1 MGVRTGMSDIRLPK
15 LPARDTRPLYGQIMN
30 ILEQEIR
37 AGRLSPGDQLPT
49 QEALATHFGVSLAPV
64 KQALKELEERGIIAT
79 RQGRGTYV
87 LDATPLSEEIIASNR
102 IPHFTRDVAES
113 GRVPTSRVLSI
124 RVVPGT
130 VVPQAALQLGLGPD
144 ATVLCIERL
153 RMGDGDPLC
162 VQTGFIPQ
170 HLVPELAERGLT
182 EEESLTEVL
191 QAEYNI
197 SVAVSRQTIS
207 ATAATPS
214 DARHLGVAV
223 GAPLLL
229 VERTSYLSTNEPFE
243 FVVDRRLPDFNF
255 VVWLRRQ

>member
-1 MGVRTGMSDIRLPK
+1 MSDIRLPK
-15 LPARDTRPLYGQIMN
+15 LPARDTRPLYGQIMH

-37 AGRLSPGDQLPT
+37 AGRLCPGDQLPT
-49 QEALATHFGVSLAPV
+49 QEALAAHFGVSLAPV

-87 LDATPLSEEIIASNR
+87 LDATPLSEEVIAANR

-113 GRVPTSRVLSI
+113 GEVPSSVVL
-124 RVVPGT
+124 RLQVVPASA
-130 VVPQAALQLGLGPD
+130 VPQAALQLGLPQD
-144 ATVLCIERL
+144 AQVLCVERVRL
-153 RMGDGDPLC
+153 ADDKPLC
-162 VQTGFIPQ
+162 VQTGYFPEQ
-170 HLVPELAERGLT
+170 LVPGLLERGLT
-182 EEESLTEVL
+182 GDESLTEVL
-191 QAEYNI
+191 QAEFGI
-197 SVAVSRQTIS
+197 SVAASRQIIS
-207 ATAATPS
+207 ATAAGAS
-214 DARHLGVAV
+214 EAGHLGVAV